1 MKYPINFKYTLLGL
15 GIAATIGFIISA
27 FSNLPFWAAFI
38 IVAVA
43 MFLNGL
49 LAEYEDN
56 LPGGFNNPMSKEE
69 IKFQNKKRNKKLLPY
84 RIAIWGALALILIWL
99 LWIYATKKA

>member
-1 MKYPINFKYTLLGL
+1 MKYSIDPKYTLFGL
-15 GIAATIGFIISA
+15 GIAAAIGFIISA
-27 FSNLPFWAAFI
+27 LSNLPFWAATI

-49 LAEYEDN
+49 LAQYEDN
-56 LPGGFNNPMSKEE
+56 LPGGFNNPMSQEE
-69 IKFQNKKRNKKLLPY
+69 IKREKKKRNKKLLPY